1 MLKLVKVFEMIG
13 LRVELLL
20 LLMSQRFPIVGQ
32 HLRNG
37 GSIVSITEI
46 LKIHYYSNVGPG
58 ENSNKLLIWNTIV
71 RSVELELLERIQEHQ
86 VGQLTLE
93 KWVLCGNLWPTTWRR
108 SSASSPSRPS
118 WSSAVRSNQNM
129 EFRDRQSDPRRPG

>member
-1 MLKLVKVFEMIG
+1 MKVFEMIG

-46 LKIHYYSNVGPG
+46 
-58 ENSNKLLIWNTIV
+58 
-71 RSVELELLERIQEHQ
+71 
-86 VGQLTLE
+86 
-93 KWVLCGNLWPTTWRR
+93 
-108 SSASSPSRPS
+108 
-118 WSSAVRSNQNM
+118 
-129 EFRDRQSDPRRPG
+129 

>member
-1 MLKLVKVFEMIG
+1 
-13 LRVELLL
+13 
-20 LLMSQRFPIVGQ
+20 
-32 HLRNG
+32 
-37 GSIVSITEI
+37 
-46 LKIHYYSNVGPG
+46 VGPG

-118 WSSAVRSNQNM
+118 WSSAVRSDQNM
-129 EFRDRQSDPRRPG
+129 EFRDQQSDPRRPG